1 MEISEQVRRKVIRM
15 LTNAG
20 YVVDFSDA
28 VAVLRAL
35 SEYEEKYKDML
46 EYILMQEMEYSG

>member
-28 VAVLRAL
+28 VAVLRTL